1 MHKDLTLQERLKIA
15 KHFRAGFELE
25 PNDVE
30 WLSIALERLRTGTIE
45 RCDAENL
52 YIMKELEITR
62 SKQRRVYAYATV
74 VNVSVWI
81 AAAAGAFY
89 WLM

>member
-1 MHKDLTLQERLKIA
+1 MHKELTLQERLKIA

-30 WLSIALERLRTGTIE
+30 YLSLALDRLRTGTIE

-52 YIMKELEITR
+52 YIMKEMKFR
-62 SKQRRVYAYATV
+62 QRRVYSV
-74 VNVSVWI
+74 VVAANVCVLTI
-81 AAAAGAFY
+81 MAGAFF